1 MSVESRS
8 NIALISEQPP
18 VDKSSRKPRSPGV
31 LSRSQQTPYDTFHR
45 TERLC

>member
-18 VDKSSRKPRSPGV
+18 VDKSSRKPRSPV
-31 LSRSQQTPYDTFHR
+31 SRSQQTPYDTFHR